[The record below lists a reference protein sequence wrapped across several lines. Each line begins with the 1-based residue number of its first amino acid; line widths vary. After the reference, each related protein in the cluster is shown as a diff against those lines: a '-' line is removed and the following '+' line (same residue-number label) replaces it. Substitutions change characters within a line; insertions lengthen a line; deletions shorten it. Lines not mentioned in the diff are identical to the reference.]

1 MHKTTIF
8 LSSVCLVSLAL
19 APAARLEQK
28 GTAPATQSRTYNLV
42 FDFGDTPYTG
52 TMSLTIAKETVT
64 GTMKI
69 DSPMPVTGDVEGTLK
84 GDALTLDYAFKMESE
99 SCGGRVHVEGK
110 MTARQDEAGGT
121 AKTDGGCSPDGQ
133 PVSGTFSLKAVA
145 DTQK

>member
-1 MHKTTIF
+1 MLKKSFF
-8 LSSVCLVSLAL
+8 LAAVCLLAL
-19 APAARLEQK
+19 ALSPALHAQQK
-28 GTAPATQSRTYNLV
+28 GTAPAPQPRTYNLV

-52 TMSLTIAKETVT
+52 TMSLVIAKETVT

-84 GDALTLDYAFKMESE
+84 GEVLTLDYAFKMESE
-99 SCGGRVHVEGK
+99 SCGGRVHVDGK
-110 MTARQDEAGGT
+110 MTAKQDEASGS